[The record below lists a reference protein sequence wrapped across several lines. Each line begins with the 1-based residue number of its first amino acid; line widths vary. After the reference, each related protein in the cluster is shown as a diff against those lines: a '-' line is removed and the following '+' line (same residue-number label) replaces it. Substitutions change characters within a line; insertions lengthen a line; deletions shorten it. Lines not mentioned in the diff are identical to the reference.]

1 MKLWKKYVAVLG
13 VASVLGFGFN
23 AVDAADWYYVGESMS
38 GDQISIDNSSVQK
51 NSEWAVI
58 WVRINE
64 PSGEYYY
71 ERMRLNRADYTI
83 QTLELQPYY
92 SDGTP
97 YDADEYEYDT
107 SVDTIV
113 PDSIGEEV
121 YHLVWGAK

>member
-97 YDADEYEYDT
+97 YDAKASRT
-107 SVDTIV
+107 V
-113 PDSIGEEV
+113 
-121 YHLVWGAK
+121 